1 VRAPPR
7 LAPIGY
13 TRPPTRETTLA
24 RTTRSEAEARYAKAQ
39 KRAKDAAKAMSE
51 AELEAKRI
59 DENTARLRALR
70 LARDA
75 KEAAEAGAKPAKKSK
90 PRAKKPKA

>member
-1 VRAPPR
+1 M
-7 LAPIGY
+7 
-13 TRPPTRETTLA
+13 
-24 RTTRSEAEARYAKAQ
+24 AQ
-39 KRAKDAAKAMSE
+39 KRAKDAAKALTE
-51 AELEAKRI
+51 AEIEAKRI

-75 KEAAEAGAKPAKKSK
+75 KEAAEAAAKPAKKPK